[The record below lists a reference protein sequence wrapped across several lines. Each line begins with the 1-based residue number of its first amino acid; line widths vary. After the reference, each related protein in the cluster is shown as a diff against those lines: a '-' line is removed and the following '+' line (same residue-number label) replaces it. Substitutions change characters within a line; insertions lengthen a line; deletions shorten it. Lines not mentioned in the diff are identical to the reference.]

1 MVNESSRP
9 NILVTGG
16 AGYIGSHCAKAL
28 YAAGFQPICY
38 DNLSSGREDF
48 VKWGPLVIGDL
59 ADTQKLAAS
68 MDEFKVRGVVHFA
81 AASEVGESV
90 RNPEKYHRI
99 NTAGTASLLQAM
111 KENSCSNIVFSST
124 AAVYGNKYSKPICET
139 WDCEP
144 INPYGESKLAAE
156 KLIADYRAAHGFK
169 AFCFRYFNVAG
180 ADPAGELGEAR
191 PIETHLIPRAIMAAK
206 GQLPEFSIFGTDYDT
221 PDGTA
226 IRDYIHVT
234 DIAAAHVSA
243 ISALIEGSAGGTYN
257 LGTGTGFSVKQVL
270 TALAEVIGR
279 DVSHQLYPRRPGDP
293 AILVAD
299 PSAARRD
306 LAFDASL
313 SDINT
318 MVKTAWDWA
327 LALDHS
333 AKMMPT
339 G

>member
-1 MVNESSRP
+1 MVNTSARP
-9 NILVTGG
+9 AILVTGG

-28 YAAGFQPICY
+28 HEAGYLPVCY
-38 DNLSSGREDF
+38 DNLSSGRADF
-48 VKWGPLVIGDL
+48 VKWGPLVTGDL
-59 ADTQKLAAS
+59 ADTQKLAACI
-68 MDEFKVRGVVHFA
+68 DEFKMRGVVHFA
-81 AASEVGESV
+81 AASDVRESMS
-90 RNPEKYHRI
+90 NPEKYHLN

-111 KENSCSNIVFSST
+111 KQNGCDKIVFSST
-124 AAVYGNKYSKPICET
+124 AAVYGNKYAEPISET

-156 KLIADYRAAHGFK
+156 KLIADYRAAHGIK

-191 PIETHLIPRAIMAAK
+191 QIETHLIPRAIMAAK

-226 IRDYIHVT
+226 VRDYIHVV
-234 DIAAAHVSA
+234 DLAVAHVSA
-243 ISALIEGSAGGTYN
+243 LAALLKGSAGGTYN

-270 TALAEVIGR
+270 SALAEVIGR
-279 DVSHQLYPRRPGDP
+279 DVPHKLFPRRLGDP

-306 LAFDASL
+306 LAFDARL
-313 SDINT
+313 SDIKT
-318 MVKTAWDWA
+318 MVETAWDWA
-327 LALDHS
+327 VSLDRS
-333 AKMMPT
+333 ASLMPAD
-339 G
+339 